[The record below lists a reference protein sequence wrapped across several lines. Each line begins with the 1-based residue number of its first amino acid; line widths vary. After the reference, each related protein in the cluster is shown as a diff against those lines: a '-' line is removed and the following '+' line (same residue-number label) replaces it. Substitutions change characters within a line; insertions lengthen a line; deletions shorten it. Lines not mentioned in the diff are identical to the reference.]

1 MNVIDVFQDEIRENG
16 FETWMRQLMFEGS
29 FYVDWSMCERM
40 FILYDYGSSDN
51 MMQLPISANL
61 YPKTF
66 KAVCDLTWD
75 TFSELDDVTN
85 VMDKALGGADEV
97 SDYEYWSVTVTALD
111 KRSGESKN
119 YSLSAYGGSDAGSGY
134 EADANSRALQTAAAL
149 FSEAKEQDAEVTDD
163 GVVFVDLNF
172 DNYASNDPRPVYA
185 SFYMPIPDG
194 YDFAAG
200 FEEIEVE
207 ATAVSEVVYN

>member
-1 MNVIDVFQDEIRENG
+1 
-16 FETWMRQLMFEGS
+16 
-29 FYVDWSMCERM
+29 M
-40 FILYDYGSSDN
+40 FISYGYGAADTP
-51 MMQLPISANL
+51 MQLPISAKL

-66 KAVCDLTWD
+66 KAACNLAWN
-75 TFSELDDVTN
+75 TFSELDDITGVL
-85 VMDKALGGADEV
+85 DRARGGADEV
-97 SDYEYWSVTVTALD
+97 SEYEYWRVTVTVLD

-134 EADANSRALQTAAAL
+134 EADANSRALQAAAAL
-149 FSEAKEQDAEVTDD
+149 FFEAKEQDAEVTDD

-194 YDFAAG
+194 YDFSAAG

-207 ATAVSEVVYN
+207 ATAVSAVVYN